1 MHNPRKIYSTMGYKL
16 SFQISNQHFFSPY
29 QSTHSS
35 WINMKMKI
43 EKLEKEKSKQI
54 HKLEKMEKIKV

>member
-1 MHNPRKIYSTMGYKL
+1 MGCKL
-16 SFQISNQHFFSPY
+16 SFQISNQDFFSPH

-43 EKLEKEKSKQI
+43 EKLEKEKEKSKQI
-54 HKLEKMEKIKV
+54 LN